1 MHSNLRKKGK
11 NYHVETVSILDL
23 LNEHNAPYEIDYLSI
38 DTEGSE
44 FDILKAFDFKKYN
57 IKIITVEHNFTEM
70 REKIFELL
78 SFYGYKRIFVELS
91 DVDDWYIK
99 SEL

>member
-11 NYHVETVSILDL
+11 NYHVETVSLLDL

-44 FDILKAFDFKKYN
+44 FDILKAFDFKK
-57 IKIITVEHNFTEM
+57 I
-70 REKIFELL
+70 
-78 SFYGYKRIFVELS
+78 
-91 DVDDWYIK
+91 
-99 SEL
+99 